1 MSKRPRQFA
10 PLQRQKLPAV
20 ATAPSWGSA
29 LDGSNSEM
37 EGIPERMPVTQLV
50 AATGGGAIPP
60 NGGGSNSARTSEGP
74 IQRQEDGCRV
84 PNPNAA
90 NITGINSIPDY
101 TGDLPSPLQVM
112 NYIPHDFGS
121 AFYVPDDEIRGW
133 VQDASSHQNL
143 PPELLPLIMQQEN
156 NPNASFG
163 RQVLQH
169 GERQLTTAMTNVDEM
184 TGGGFG
190 NMLSGLNDLT
200 EEYVGGPLAKL
211 TGFMERGVGSSTGFV
226 NMSRGALQSGDA
238 YSEDVLGRD
247 TIPPEVAERMGGL
260 VNADTGVSGNDW
272 RSDLYYTAAHLREL
286 VDSEMGEEGFQGD
299 LTVDNI
305 RDIAA
310 SYNGTGPMA
319 EKYGND
325 AANLLQN
332 AANGEDTLYFLQQNL
347 CEAPEGEQDG
357 LDPIE
362 ETGDHSAGP
371 EEVTEGEDGLNPID
385 SAAGAGEEVVNTNEE
400 RGGESEGLAPLEE
413 TSETEAPAP
422 EPPP

>member
-1 MSKRPRQFA
+1 M
-10 PLQRQKLPAV
+10 
-20 ATAPSWGSA
+20 
-29 LDGSNSEM
+29 DGSGFETD
-37 EGIPERMPVTQLV
+37 GIQERMPVTQLV
-50 AATGGGAIPP
+50 SDSSAAAPPPGGNNLAKT
-60 NGGGSNSARTSEGP
+60 NAGP
-74 IQRQEDGCRV
+74 IQREEPDCRV
-84 PNPNAA
+84 PNPDAA
-90 NITGINSIPDY
+90 NITGINPIPDY

-112 NYIPHDFGS
+112 NYMPHDLGS

-156 NPNASFG
+156 SPHASFG
-163 RQVLQH
+163 HQVLQH
-169 GERQLTTAMTNVDEM
+169 GERQLTTAMTNVDEW
-184 TGGGFG
+184 TDGGFG
-190 NMLSGLNDLT
+190 NMLNGINEWT
-200 EEYVGGPLAKL
+200 EENIGGFPARATGALA
-211 TGFMERGVGSSTGFV
+211 RGVGSSTGFV

-238 YSEDVLGRD
+238 YSEEVLGRD

-260 VNADTGVSGNDW
+260 LNADTGVSGNDW

-286 VDSEMGEEGFQGD
+286 VDHEMGEEGFQGD
-299 LTVDNI
+299 LTIDNI

-325 AANLLQN
+325 AANLLER

-347 CEAPEGEQDG
+347 CEAPEGEADG

-371 EEVTEGEDGLNPID
+371 EQESAGEDGFNPID
-385 SAAGAGEEVVNTNEE
+385 SAASGDEVVNTNEE
-400 RGGESEGLAPLEE
+400 RGGESEGLPPLEE
-413 TSETEAPAP
+413 TSAEPETPEPAP
-422 EPPP
+422 LPQDDPRRTGPQ